1 MVILITGASR
11 GLGWAMA
18 EAFAA
23 DKQGHT
29 LVLMAR
35 DASRLQRA
43 ATQLQARFPRTTVLH
58 YACQLGQQAQL
69 PALQQWLQGQVPVV
83 DILINNAGYFVP
95 GSIHAEAE
103 GNLEAMLEANL
114 LSAYQLTRLVL
125 PGMMKQQRGHIFNIC
140 SVASLKAYPNGG
152 SYSISKF
159 ALYGFGQNLREEMKP
174 YGIKVTNVLP
184 GATWT
189 DSWAGSGVAPE
200 RLMEAQDIA
209 RMVYASA
216 HLSPQAVV
224 EDIVLRPQ
232 LGDL

>member
-1 MVILITGASR
+1 MVIIITGASR

-23 DKQGHT
+23 DQQGHT

-35 DASRLQRA
+35 DAARLQQA
-43 ATQLQARFPRTTVLH
+43 AMQLQARFSQTTVLH

-69 PALQQWLQGQVPVV
+69 PALQQWLQQHAPVADV
-83 DILINNAGYFVP
+83 LINNAGYFVP
-95 GSIHAEAE
+95 GSVHAEAE

-125 PGMMKQQRGHIFNIC
+125 PGMMSHGRGHVFNIC
-140 SVASLKAYPNGG
+140 SIASLKAYPGGG

-174 YGIKVTNVLP
+174 HGIKVTNVMP

-189 DSWAGSGVAPE
+189 DSWAGSGIPPE

-209 RMVYASA
+209 SMVYACA

-224 EDIVLRPQ
+224 EDIVMRPQ
-232 LGDL
+232 PGDL